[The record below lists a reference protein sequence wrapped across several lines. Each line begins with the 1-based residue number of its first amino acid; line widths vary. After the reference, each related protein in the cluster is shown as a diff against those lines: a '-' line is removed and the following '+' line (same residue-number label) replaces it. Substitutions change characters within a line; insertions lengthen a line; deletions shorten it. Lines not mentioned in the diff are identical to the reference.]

1 MTDAPEDHPPVEP
14 VDELTQAALS
24 DPGAADLNGSHDA
37 PTLWRVLTVIAV
49 AVAALAIVFWR

>member
-1 MTDAPEDHPPVEP
+1 MIEAPEATPPAEP

-24 DPGAADLNGSHDA
+24 DPGDVNQGGPHDA

-49 AVAALAIVFWR
+49 AVAALAIVFWK